1 MKDKLKIIEQSSN
14 VKVSVITTLAS
25 ESTMDE
31 QGFITVNRSYKL
43 KCYPTFSK
51 SEIARYT
58 INRFNNYL
66 NDEIKQIQHNFGRTM
81 STKGKGQLFNKAQYV
96 AKDVLSKAKKSAK
109 ASKTKYKT
117 PIVNQLF
124 ARASVEPSKDSKF
137 DYFIVIENQFE
148 KSKVV
153 RLPAKS
159 HKALNTALRNNWE
172 LSKWGDLHYDKVTG
186 DFTVIVF
193 VSKQVPIAKGTKRFV
208 GVDVGLNHAYTSSDG
223 FKSHG
228 LKSIRKQMNK
238 KIADRQ
244 RYKIKSKK
252 VKTSLKQKLD
262 RYAHEIVNR
271 VQSSE
276 IGLSFEAPIVI
287 SRLSKGTLQG
297 WAGGYLA
304 KRVNVLAKETS
315 KYVVFVNP
323 AYTSQE
329 CPKCH
334 YKSKR
339 NRKGID
345 FQCRMCDYKNH
356 ADLVGA
362 INISRR
368 ASSEQKFDP
377 ATLAINSERDA
388 RKL

>member
-14 VKVSVITTLAS
+14 VKVSVITALAS

-51 SEIARYT
+51 
-58 INRFNNYL
+58 
-66 NDEIKQIQHNFGRTM
+66 
-81 STKGKGQLFNKAQYV
+81 
-96 AKDVLSKAKKSAK
+96 
-109 ASKTKYKT
+109 
-117 PIVNQLF
+117 
-124 ARASVEPSKDSKF
+124 
-137 DYFIVIENQFE
+137 
-148 KSKVV
+148 
-153 RLPAKS
+153 
-159 HKALNTALRNNWE
+159 
-172 LSKWGDLHYDKVTG
+172 
-186 DFTVIVF
+186 
-193 VSKQVPIAKGTKRFV
+193 
-208 GVDVGLNHAYTSSDG
+208 
-223 FKSHG
+223 
-228 LKSIRKQMNK
+228 
-238 KIADRQ
+238 
-244 RYKIKSKK
+244 
-252 VKTSLKQKLD
+252 
-262 RYAHEIVNR
+262 
-271 VQSSE
+271 SE

>member
-1 MKDKLKIIEQSSN
+1 MKSKLKIIEQSSN
-14 VKVSVITTLAS
+14 VTVSEVTALAS

-43 KCYPTFSK
+43 KCYPTKSK
-51 SEIARYT
+51 AEIARYT
-58 INRFNNYL
+58 INRFNTYL
-66 NDEIKQIQHNFGRTM
+66 NSEIKQIECDFGRTL

-96 AKDVLSKAKKSAK
+96 AKDTLSKVKKSSK
-109 ASKTKYKT
+109 ALKTKYKT

-124 ARASVEPSKDSKF
+124 TRVSIEVSKNTKF
-137 DYFIVIENQFE
+137 DYFVKVENQLE
-148 KSKVV
+148 KREVV

-159 HKALNTALRNNWE
+159 HKALNKALKSGWE
-172 LSKWGDLHYDKVTG
+172 LSDWGDLHYDKLTG
-186 DFTVIVF
+186 EFTVIVF
-193 VSKQVPIAKGTKRFV
+193 VSKQVPVAKETKRFI
-208 GVDVGLNHAYTSSDG
+208 GVDVGINHAYTSSDG
-223 FKSHG
+223 FKAQG
-228 LKSIRKQMNK
+228 LKSIRKKMNK

-244 RYKIKSKK
+244 KYKIKSVK

-276 IGLSFEAPIVI
+276 IGLSFEAPVI
-287 SRLSKGTLQG
+287 IGRLSRGTLQG
-297 WAGGYLA
+297 WAGAYLA
-304 KRVNVLAKETS
+304 KRVNVLAKESS
-315 KYVVFVNP
+315 KYVEFINP

-334 YKSKR
+334 YKSKQ

-345 FQCRMCDYKNH
+345 FRCKMCDYKNH

-368 ASSEQKFDP
+368 ASSERKFNP

>member
-1 MKDKLKIIEQSSN
+1 MSATIKDN
-14 VKVSVITTLAS
+14 R
-25 ESTMDE
+25 
-31 QGFITVNRSYKL
+31 FITVNRSYKL
-43 KCYPTFSK
+43 KCYPTINK

-58 INRFNNYL
+58 INRFNTYL
-66 NDEIKQIQHNFGRTM
+66 NSEIKKIECNFNKIM
-81 STKGKGQLFNKAQYV
+81 STKGKGQLFNKAQYF
-96 AKDVLSKAKKSAK
+96 AKDILSKAKKSAK
-109 ASKTKYKT
+109 VLKTKYKT
-117 PIVNQLF
+117 PVVNQLF
-124 ARASVEPSKDSKF
+124 TRVSIEISKNSKF
-137 DYFIVIENQFE
+137 DYFILVENQFE
-148 KSKVV
+148 KTKIV
-153 RLPAKS
+153 RIPVKS
-159 HKALNTALRNNWE
+159 HKALNTALKNNWK
-172 LSKWGDLHYDKVTG
+172 LSKWSNLYYDKLSG
-186 DFTVIVF
+186 EFTVIVF
-193 VSKQVPIAKGTKRFV
+193 VSKQVLIAKETIRFI

-228 LKSIRKQMNK
+228 LKTIRKKMNK

-244 RYKIKSKK
+244 RYKVKSKK

-276 IGLSFEAPIVI
+276 IGLSFEAPIII
-287 SRLSKGTLQG
+287 SRLSRGTLQG

-315 KYVVFVNP
+315 KYVAFVNP

-334 YKSKR
+334 YTSKR

-345 FQCRMCDYKNH
+345 FQCKMCDYINH

-368 ASSEQKFDP
+368 ASSERKFNQ
-377 ATLAINSERDA
+377 ATKTINFNRSY
-388 RKL
+388 LL